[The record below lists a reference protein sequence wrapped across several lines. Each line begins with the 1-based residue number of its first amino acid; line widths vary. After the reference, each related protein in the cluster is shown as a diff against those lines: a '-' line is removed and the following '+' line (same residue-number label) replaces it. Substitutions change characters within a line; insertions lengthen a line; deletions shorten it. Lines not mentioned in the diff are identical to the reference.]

1 MLVQLHLTLLAARHH
16 IKTLLAGVGCFI
28 RAVEMDSTSF
38 NDIGTTYL
46 MLLNWPLAQAGA
58 YWRIKKPSELVAMIL
73 GKVYMY
79 TIRSVCF
86 NIFFREVEFGKES
99 FVLSSS
105 RSIGKLRSIEVQFK
119 GTGMYLKKVF
129 VYSKAEEKRLE
140 RNLSM
145 SRTQCDKMAGKG
157 SLKRDVN
164 FPFDFFSSIFNYL

>member
-28 RAVEMDSTSF
+28 GAVEMDSTSF

-58 YWRIKKPSELVAMIL
+58 NWRIKKTSELVAMIL

-79 TIRSVCF
+79 TIRSVYF

-129 VYSKAEEKRLE
+129 VYSKAEEKR
-140 RNLSM
+140 
-145 SRTQCDKMAGKG
+145 
-157 SLKRDVN
+157 
-164 FPFDFFSSIFNYL
+164 

>member
-1 MLVQLHLTLLAARHH
+1 M
-16 IKTLLAGVGCFI
+16 
-28 RAVEMDSTSF
+28 ESTSF

-46 MLLNWPLAQAGA
+46 MLLNWALAQAGGDR
-58 YWRIKKPSELVAMIL
+58 RIKKPSLVAMIL

-79 TIRSVCF
+79 TIRSVYF

-157 SLKRDVN
+157 PLKRDVN
-164 FPFDFFSSIFNYL
+164 FPLDFFPSIFNYL